1 MEDKSPT
8 TVIESFFEAFN
19 NADEFTLDAIFDNP
33 WFLITGKKS
42 RVFQKYSDAVD
53 FEFLR
58 ESGWHHSKIN
68 TIETIHRDPETSLVA
83 FNFSRLTRENREIY
97 TADATHLILHRHH
110 ASKIKTIFVNGEMT
124 LSLE

>member
-1 MEDKSPT
+1 MEDKCPAR
-8 TVIESFFEAFN
+8 VVEDFFERFN
-19 NADEFTLDAIFDNP
+19 NTDEFALDKIFDTP

-42 RVFQKYSDAVD
+42 SVFQKYSDAVD

-68 TIETIHRDPETSLVA
+68 TIQSVHRDPETSLVA

-97 TADATHLILHRHH
+97 RADATHLLLHRHQ
-110 ASKIKTIFVNGEMT
+110 AWKIKTIFINGEMT
-124 LSLE
+124 LKL